1 MLETALFARLSPKLK
16 AWGAV
21 DRVENSIASGMWDC
35 HTCFS
40 GVSGWV
46 ETKMEKGGKLYF
58 ERFQLNFARRQ
69 LQAGATNLFVIA
81 GRDARNGYMGVYHA
95 TTVLTA
101 PRTVERKWQTV
112 RVEDLEPC
120 LEMTKQYDWDAL
132 RLLLSSPFTRHLET
146 V

>member
-1 MLETALFARLSPKLK
+1 MLETALFARLAPKLK

-35 HTCFS
+35 HTVFS

-81 GRDARNGYMGVYHA
+81 GRDARDGYMAVYHA
-95 TTVLTA
+95 TALLDA
-101 PRTVERKWQTV
+101 QRTVERKWQTV

-120 LEMTKQYDWDAL
+120 LEMRKAYDWDAL
-132 RLLLSSPFTRHLET
+132 KSLLSSRYTSHLET